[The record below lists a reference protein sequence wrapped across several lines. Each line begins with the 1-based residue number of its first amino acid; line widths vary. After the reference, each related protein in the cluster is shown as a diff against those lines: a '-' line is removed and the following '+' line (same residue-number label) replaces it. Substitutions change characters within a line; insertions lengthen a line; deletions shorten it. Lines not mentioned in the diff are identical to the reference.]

1 MKKTTLGSRLLKL
14 RTDAELTQQ
23 QLADKVGKT
32 RQRVLQ
38 LEDPA
43 NEDIRLPLARKMA
56 KALGVPLSALVAD
69 VA

>member
-23 QLADKVGKT
+23 KLADKVGKT
-32 RQRVLQ
+32 RQRILQ